1 MSSELTRPPETD
13 HAPPAGPPRTASFG
27 TAFLGS
33 ASRAVDG
40 LLDRGV
46 ALLRI
51 ALGVVFLWFGVLKVA
66 GTSPVRDLVAAT
78 VPVLPASWFVPA
90 VGVFEVLAGMALVVA
105 VRVRLVAALTALH
118 LLGTF
123 LVLVAQP
130 AVAFRHGNPLLLSAT
145 GEFVVKNL
153 VLLAAALVLA
163 RHHDRR
169 R

>member
-1 MSSELTRPPETD
+1 MSSELTRRPETD
-13 HAPPAGPPRTASFG
+13 HAPPAGSSRT
-27 TAFLGS
+27 TLPDS
-33 ASRAVDG
+33 ASRAVDAV
-40 LLDRGV
+40 LDRGV
-46 ALLRI
+46 PLLRI
-51 ALGVVFLWFGVLKVA
+51 TLGVVFLWFGVLKVA

-78 VPVLPASWFVPA
+78 VPFLPASWFVPA

-105 VRVRLVAALTALH
+105 VQVRLVAALTVLH

-123 LVLVAQP
+123 LVLVVQP

-153 VLLAAALVLA
+153 VLLAAALVVA
-163 RHHDRR
+163 RRHDGGDRYRR